1 MYQGLDS
8 FMSFH
13 SILLP
18 LLLFLSFPFL
28 FFLCLMKHY
37 IYLSPVYEHSFFVKS
52 SQSDVK
58 WNERRVNG
66 FPVIWSEIMGD
77 NWGNEQW
84 NYRVNLSRGNGWIL
98 IEFLQFVIFETC
110 YKNWGKSALSF
121 FYAIPSEVDNSHLF
135 LSFFFFYKIYHLL
148 FIRYYFV
155 QYQSQSSRKD
165 KKNSDFP
172 SWSRRFQCASK
183 RIHSGNVEN
192 YIETEKN
199 GWFVATNLTRLTS
212 LS

>member
-1 MYQGLDS
+1 MLGASKWKCETSRSLSLMNEWKPSKRFTYVSRARFLYVIPFYS
-8 FMSFH
+8 SP
-13 SILLP
+13 SS
-18 LLLFLSFPFL
+18 FLSFPFL

-135 LSFFFFYKIYHLL
+135 LSFFFFL
-148 FIRYYFV
+148 
-155 QYQSQSSRKD
+155 
-165 KKNSDFP
+165 
-172 SWSRRFQCASK
+172 
-183 RIHSGNVEN
+183 
-192 YIETEKN
+192 
-199 GWFVATNLTRLTS
+199 
-212 LS
+212 

>member
-121 FYAIPSEVDNSHLF
+121 FYTIPSEVDNSHLF

-155 QYQSQSSRKD
+155 QYQSQSSQTD
-165 KKNSDFP
+165 KKKF
-172 SWSRRFQCASK
+172 RFSK
-183 RIHSGNVEN
+183 LESQISVCFEAYTFG
-192 YIETEKN
+192 
-199 GWFVATNLTRLTS
+199 
-212 LS
+212 